1 MVTTVLR
8 PSLGD
13 SRAGSTLEFGVG
25 PINRHHGRVT
35 AAAEDRSPLAGLRVL
50 DLTRVLAGPHC
61 GRMLVD
67 LGAEVVKIEP
77 PEGDLTRFSSP
88 RIGSL
93 ATYFVQQNA
102 GKKCMSIDLSTS
114 DGRDLLVRL
123 AERSDVLI
131 ENYRAG
137 VMDRLGLGS
146 DVLRARNPRLIYA
159 SISGYGAD
167 GPWVHR
173 RAYATVIGAE
183 SGLTRMQGESGGR
196 FVNDPWSHAD
206 TYTALETTVAI
217 LAALHRRDRT
227 GLGDRID
234 VSMAETMLYVNE
246 HAHDEL
252 FDRPIDP
259 NWIRSFRPGDYPIL
273 AVADGTIVVI
283 SGHPAE
289 RGTFEIMVKAM
300 NRPHLLDDPRFVD
313 VASRLLHFDALRN
326 EMTEWASSI
335 PDAAT
340 FEATC
345 AELGLAVGVVRSVR
359 ELAESD
365 WAAARGAITEV
376 PDRIGGYVRVP
387 HPPWHFEDARVRPM
401 GEPRYRGED
410 NRVVLR
416 DVLGLS
422 DGEIDDLESRE
433 ILSSRLP
440 RTT

>member
-1 MVTTVLR
+1 
-8 PSLGD
+8 
-13 SRAGSTLEFGVG
+13 
-25 PINRHHGRVT
+25 
-35 AAAEDRSPLAGLRVL
+35 
-50 DLTRVLAGPHC
+50 
-61 GRMLVD
+61 MLVD
-67 LGAEVVKIEP
+67 LGADVVKIEP

-88 RIGSL
+88 RVGSL
-93 ATYFVQQNA
+93 ATYFIQQNA
-102 GKKCMSIDLSTS
+102 GKKCMSIDLSTPE
-114 DGRDLLVRL
+114 GKDLLIRM
-123 AERSDVLI
+123 AERSDVLV

-146 DVLRARNPRLIYA
+146 DVLRARNPRLVYA

-183 SGLTRMQGESGGR
+183 SGLTQMQGESSGN

-246 HAHDEL
+246 HAHDQL
-252 FDRPIDP
+252 FDRPVDP
-259 NWIRSFRPGDYPIL
+259 QWIRSFRPGDYPIL
-273 AVADGTIVVI
+273 TVADGTIVVI

-300 NRPHLLDDPRFVD
+300 NRPHLLDDARFID
-313 VASRLLHFDALRN
+313 VATRLDHFDDLRA
-326 EMTEWASSI
+326 EMIDWARTV

-340 FEATC
+340 FEAKC
-345 AELGLAVGVVRSVR
+345 AELGLAVGVIRTVR
-359 ELAESD
+359 ELAETA
-365 WAAARGAITEV
+365 WAASRGAITEV

-387 HPPWHFEDARVRPM
+387 NPPWHFTDASMAPM

-410 NRVVLR
+410 NRGVLR
-416 DVLGLS
+416 DVLGMS
-422 DGEIDDLESRE
+422 DDVIDDLERRG

-440 RTT
+440 RST

>member
-1 MVTTVLR
+1 MTT
-8 PSLGD
+8 
-13 SRAGSTLEFGVG
+13 E
-25 PINRHHGRVT
+25 T
-35 AAAEDRSPLAGLRVL
+35 ADRSPLAGLRVL

-67 LGAEVVKIEP
+67 LGADVVKIEP

-88 RIGSL
+88 RVGSL

-102 GKKCMSIDLSTS
+102 GKKCMSIDLSAPE
-114 DGRDLLVRL
+114 GRDLLIAL
-123 AERSDVLI
+123 AERSDVLV

-146 DVLRARNPRLIYA
+146 DVLRSRNPRLIYA

-167 GPWVHR
+167 GPWVRR

-183 SGLTRMQGESGGR
+183 SGLTHMQGESSGN
-196 FVNDPWSHAD
+196 FVNDPWSHAN

-217 LAALHRRDRT
+217 LAALHRRERF

-246 HAHDEL
+246 HAHDQL
-252 FDRPIDP
+252 FDRPVDP
-259 NWIRSFRPGDYPIL
+259 QWIRSFRPGDYPIL
-273 AVADGTIVVI
+273 TVADGTVVVI

-300 NRPHLLDDPRFVD
+300 KRPHLLDDARFVD
-313 VASRLLHFDALRN
+313 VATRLTHFDALRH
-326 EMTEWASSI
+326 EMIDWARTV

-340 FEATC
+340 FENIC
-345 AELGLAVGVVRSVR
+345 AELGLAVGVVRTVR
-359 ELAESD
+359 ELADTD
-365 WAAARGAITEV
+365 WAAARGAITDV
-376 PDRIGGYVRVP
+376 PDRIGGYLRVP
-387 HPPWHFEDARVRPM
+387 SPPWHFTDATLPPM

-410 NRVVLR
+410 NRAVLR
-416 DVLGLS
+416 EVLGLS
-422 DGEIDDLESRE
+422 DEIVDDLERRE

-440 RTT
+440 RSV

>member
-1 MVTTVLR
+1 MNAPRTE
-8 PSLGD
+8 G
-13 SRAGSTLEFGVG
+13 
-25 PINRHHGRVT
+25 
-35 AAAEDRSPLAGLRVL
+35 SPLHGLRVL

-67 LGAEVVKIEP
+67 LGAEVIKIEP

-88 RIGSL
+88 RVGSL
-93 ATYFVQQNA
+93 ATYFIQQNA
-102 GKKCMSIDLSTS
+102 GKRCMSIDLSTR
-114 DGRDLLVRL
+114 DGAEILRRL
-123 AERSDVLI
+123 AEHSDVLV

-183 SGLTRMQGESGGR
+183 SGLTRMQGESSGR

-259 NWIRSFRPGDYPIL
+259 QWIRSFRPGDYPIL
-273 AVADGTIVVI
+273 SVADGTVVVI

-289 RGTFEIMVKAM
+289 RGTFEIMVAVM
-300 NRPHLLDDPRFVD
+300 DRPHLLDDPRFTD
-313 VASRLLHFDALRN
+313 VATRLANFDALRH
-326 EMTEWASSI
+326 EMTDWARTV
-335 PDAAT
+335 PDAIT
-340 FEATC
+340 FEERCSAH
-345 AELGLAVGVVRSVR
+345 GLAVGVVRSVR
-359 ELAESD
+359 ELASTD

-376 PDRIGGYVRVP
+376 PDRIGGYLRVP
-387 HPPWHFEDARVRPM
+387 NAPWHFSDARSNPM

-410 NRVVLR
+410 NRSVLR
-416 DVLGLS
+416 DVLGLA
-422 DGEIDDLESRE
+422 DTEIDDLERRDV
-433 ILSSRLP
+433 LSSRLP
-440 RTT
+440 RSVPPAAAT

>member
-1 MVTTVLR
+1 MTTE
-8 PSLGD
+8 PAD
-13 SRAGSTLEFGVG
+13 S
-25 PINRHHGRVT
+25 
-35 AAAEDRSPLAGLRVL
+35 SPLAGLRVL

-67 LGAEVVKIEP
+67 LGADVVKIEP

-88 RIGSL
+88 RVGSL

-102 GKKCMSIDLSTS
+102 GKKCMSIDLSTPE
-114 DGRDLLVRL
+114 GRDLLIAL
-123 AERSDVLI
+123 AERSDVLV

-146 DVLRARNPRLIYA
+146 DVLRVRNPRLIYA

-183 SGLTRMQGESGGR
+183 SGLTHMQGESSGN

-206 TYTALETTVAI
+206 TYTALETTVAV
-217 LAALHRRDRT
+217 LAALHRRERT

-246 HAHDEL
+246 HTHDQL
-252 FDRPIDP
+252 FDRPVDP

-273 AVADGTIVVI
+273 TVADGTVVVI

-289 RGTFEIMVKAM
+289 RGTFEIMVTAM
-300 NRPHLLDDPRFVD
+300 NRPHLLDDPRFAD
-313 VASRLLHFDALRN
+313 VATRLTHFDALRS
-326 EMTEWASSI
+326 EMIDWARTI
-335 PDAAT
+335 PDAVT
-340 FEATC
+340 FENIC
-345 AELGLAVGVVRSVR
+345 SELGLAVGVVRTVR
-359 ELAESD
+359 ELADTD

-376 PDRIGGYVRVP
+376 PDRIGGYLRVP
-387 HPPWHFEDARVRPM
+387 SPPWHFTDATLEPM

-410 NRVVLR
+410 NRAVLR
-416 DVLGLS
+416 EVLGLS
-422 DGEIDDLESRE
+422 DDVVDDLERRDV
-433 ILSSRLP
+433 LSSRLP
-440 RTT
+440 RSL

>member
-1 MVTTVLR
+1 MTT
-8 PSLGD
+8 
-13 SRAGSTLEFGVG
+13 E
-25 PINRHHGRVT
+25 
-35 AAAEDRSPLAGLRVL
+35 AADRSPLAGLRVL

-67 LGAEVVKIEP
+67 LGADVVKIEP

-88 RIGSL
+88 RVGSL
-93 ATYFVQQNA
+93 ATYFIQQNA
-102 GKKCMSIDLSTS
+102 GKKCMSIDLSTPE
-114 DGRDLLVRL
+114 GRDLLIAL
-123 AERSDVLI
+123 AERSDVLV

-146 DVLRARNPRLIYA
+146 DVLRAHNPRLIYA

-167 GPWVHR
+167 GPWVRR

-183 SGLTRMQGESGGR
+183 SGLTHMQGESSGN

-217 LAALHRRDRT
+217 LAALHRRERT

-234 VSMAETMLYVNE
+234 VSMAETMLYVDE
-246 HAHDEL
+246 HAHDQL
-252 FDRPIDP
+252 FDRPVDP

-273 AVADGTIVVI
+273 TVADGTIVVI

-300 NRPHLLDDPRFVD
+300 NRPHLLDDPRFAEV
-313 VASRLLHFDALRN
+313 STRLAHFDALRH
-326 EMTEWASSI
+326 EMIDWARTV

-340 FEATC
+340 FESIC
-345 AELGLAVGVVRSVR
+345 SELGLAVGVVRTVR
-359 ELAESD
+359 ELADTD
-365 WAAARGAITEV
+365 WAAARSAITDV
-376 PDRIGGYVRVP
+376 PDRIGGYLRVP
-387 HPPWHFEDARVRPM
+387 SPPWHFTEARLGPM

-410 NRVVLR
+410 NRAVLR
-416 DVLGLS
+416 EVLGLS
-422 DGEIDDLESRE
+422 DEVVDDLERRE

-440 RTT
+440 RSV

>member
-1 MVTTVLR
+1 
-8 PSLGD
+8 
-13 SRAGSTLEFGVG
+13 
-25 PINRHHGRVT
+25 
-35 AAAEDRSPLAGLRVL
+35 
-50 DLTRVLAGPHC
+50 
-61 GRMLVD
+61 MLVD
-67 LGAEVVKIEP
+67 LGADVVKIEP

-88 RIGSL
+88 RVGSL
-93 ATYFVQQNA
+93 ATYFIQQNA
-102 GKKCMSIDLSTS
+102 GKKCMSIDLSTPE
-114 DGRDLLVRL
+114 GRDLLIAL
-123 AERSDVLI
+123 AERSDVLV

-183 SGLTRMQGESGGR
+183 SGLTHMQGESSGN

-206 TYTALETTVAI
+206 TYTALETTVGI
-217 LAALHRRDRT
+217 LAALHRRGRT

-246 HAHDEL
+246 HAHDQL
-252 FDRPIDP
+252 FDRPVDP

-273 AVADGTIVVI
+273 IVADGSIVVI

-313 VASRLLHFDALRN
+313 VSTRMSNFDALRD
-326 EMTEWASSI
+326 EMIDWARTVS
-335 PDAAT
+335 DAAT
-340 FEATC
+340 FETKC
-345 AELGLAVGVVRSVR
+345 AELGLAVGVVRTVR
-359 ELAESD
+359 ELADTD
-365 WAAARGAITEV
+365 WASARGAITEV
-376 PDRIGGYVRVP
+376 PDRIGGYLRVP
-387 HPPWHFEDARVRPM
+387 HPPWHFTDATLPPM

-410 NRVVLR
+410 NRAVLR
-416 DVLGLS
+416 EVLGLS
-422 DGEIDDLESRE
+422 DEVVDDLERRE

-440 RTT
+440 RSV

>member
-1 MVTTVLR
+1 MHPTVPR
-8 PSLGD
+8 RRCHD
-13 SRAGSTLEFGVG
+13 FRVGSTAEFGSGVVT
-25 PINRHHGRVT
+25 RHHGRVT
-35 AAAEDRSPLAGLRVL
+35 TTPDDRTPLAGLRVL

-67 LGAEVVKIEP
+67 LGADVVKIEP
-77 PEGDLTRFSSP
+77 PDGDLTRFSSP

-93 ATYFVQQNA
+93 ATYFMQQNA
-102 GKKCMSIDLSTS
+102 GKRCMSIDLSTTEGQ
-114 DGRDLLVRL
+114 DVLIRL
-123 AERSDVLI
+123 AERSDVLV

-146 DVLRARNPRLIYA
+146 DVLRARNPRLVYA

-167 GPWVHR
+167 GPWVRR

-183 SGLTRMQGESGGR
+183 SGLTHMQGESSGN

-227 GLGDRID
+227 GLGDRVD

-246 HAHDEL
+246 HAHDQL

-259 NWIRSFRPGDYPIL
+259 QWIRSFRPGDYPIL
-273 AVADGTIVVI
+273 SVADGTIVVI

-289 RGTFEIMVKAM
+289 RGTFEIMVRVM
-300 NRPHLLDDPRFVD
+300 DRPHLLDDPRYVD
-313 VASRLLHFDALRN
+313 VATRLANFDALRT
-326 EMTEWASSI
+326 EMTDWARTV

-340 FEATC
+340 FEARC
-345 AELGLAVGVVRSVR
+345 AEHGLAVGVVRTVR
-359 ELAESD
+359 ELAATD
-365 WAAARGAITEV
+365 WAAARGAIVEV
-376 PDRIGGYVRVP
+376 PDRIGGYLRVP
-387 HPPWHFEDARVRPM
+387 GPPWHFENAVVNTM

-410 NRVVLR
+410 NRGVLR
-416 DVLGLS
+416 EVLGMT
-422 DGEIDDLESRE
+422 DDEIDELERRDV
-433 ILSSRLP
+433 LSSRLP
-440 RTT
+440 RSH

>member
-1 MVTTVLR
+1 VTT
-8 PSLGD
+8 
-13 SRAGSTLEFGVG
+13 E
-25 PINRHHGRVT
+25 T
-35 AAAEDRSPLAGLRVL
+35 ADRSPLAGLRVL

-67 LGAEVVKIEP
+67 LGADVVKIEP

-88 RIGSL
+88 RVGSL
-93 ATYFVQQNA
+93 ATYFIQQNA
-102 GKKCMSIDLSTS
+102 GKKCMSIDLSTPE
-114 DGRDLLVRL
+114 GRDLLIAL
-123 AERSDVLI
+123 AERSDVLV

-183 SGLTRMQGESGGR
+183 SGLTHMQGESSGN

-206 TYTALETTVAI
+206 TYTALETTVGI
-217 LAALHRRDRT
+217 LAALHRRGRT

-246 HAHDEL
+246 HAHDQL
-252 FDRPIDP
+252 FDRPVDP

-273 AVADGTIVVI
+273 IVADGSIVVI

-300 NRPHLLDDPRFVD
+300 NRAHLLDDPRFAEV
-313 VASRLLHFDALRN
+313 STRLSNFDALRN
-326 EMTEWASSI
+326 EMIDWARTV

-340 FEATC
+340 FETTC
-345 AELGLAVGVVRSVR
+345 AELGLAVGVVRTVR
-359 ELAESD
+359 ELADTD
-365 WAAARGAITEV
+365 WASARGAITEV
-376 PDRIGGYVRVP
+376 PDRIGGYLRVP
-387 HPPWHFEDARVRPM
+387 HPPWHFTDATLPPM

-410 NRVVLR
+410 NRAVLR
-416 DVLGLS
+416 EVLGLS
-422 DGEIDDLESRE
+422 DEVVDDLERRE

-440 RTT
+440 RSV

>member
-1 MVTTVLR
+1 MT
-8 PSLGD
+8 
-13 SRAGSTLEFGVG
+13 STS
-25 PINRHHGRVT
+25 
-35 AAAEDRSPLAGLRVL
+35 ADRTPLAGLRVL
-50 DLTRVLAGPHC
+50 DLTSVLAGPHC

-67 LGAEVVKIEP
+67 LGADVVKIEP

-88 RIGSL
+88 RVGSL
-93 ATYFVQQNA
+93 ATYFIQQNA
-102 GKKCMSIDLSTS
+102 GKKCMSIDLSIPE
-114 DGRDLLVRL
+114 GKEVLIRL
-123 AERSDVLI
+123 AEHSDVLV

-146 DVLRARNPRLIYA
+146 DLLRARNPRLIYA

-167 GPWVHR
+167 GPWVQR

-183 SGLTRMQGESGGR
+183 SGLTHMQGESSGH

-246 HAHDEL
+246 HAHDQL

-273 AVADGTIVVI
+273 TVADGTIVVI

-289 RGTFEIMVKAM
+289 RGTFELMVKAM
-300 NRPHLLDDPRFVD
+300 NRPHLLEDPRFVD
-313 VASRLLHFDALRN
+313 VATRLANFDVLRA
-326 EMTEWASSI
+326 EMTEWARDV

-345 AELGLAVGVVRSVR
+345 AELGLAVGVVRTVR
-359 ELAESD
+359 ELAATE
-365 WAAARGAITEV
+365 WAAARGAIAEV
-376 PDRIGGYVRVP
+376 PDRVGGYLRVP
-387 HPPWHFEDARVRPM
+387 SPPWHFENARVNQM
-401 GEPRYRGED
+401 GDPRYRGED
-410 NRVVLR
+410 NRTVLR
-416 DVLGLS
+416 EVLGMS
-422 DGEIDDLESRE
+422 DEEIADLERRDV
-433 ILSSRLP
+433 LSSRLP
-440 RTT
+440 RSS